1 MFEKENRMAHTKT
14 YTFTGKGKG
23 GKLLRLKLKTENPLS
38 KDALI
43 QDIAIHGDFFA
54 HPEDAFDHLEQY
66 LIGKPVYDIGFW
78 FEKGIAEFNVTVYGL
93 LPEDL
98 TTAVQ
103 TMTLQGNG
111 L

>member
-1 MFEKENRMAHTKT
+1 MTCTET

-23 GKLLRLKLKTENPLS
+23 GKLLRLKLTTEKPLS
-38 KDALI
+38 KDSLI

-66 LIGKPVYDIGFW
+66 LIGKPVNDIGFW
-78 FEKGIAEFNVTVYGL
+78 FAKGIEQLNVTVYGL

-103 TMTLQGNG
+103 SMTLQGNC